1 MRQVLWSAT
10 LRRNVSIKERIDVAA
25 GAGFAAVSLFHDDFL
40 ELGSDPR
47 KAQEIVAYATDSG
60 VALSVMDGSSVWYPI
75 DESRPLRS
83 APVGFEV
90 ALAAAEAFG
99 CTMVSAV
106 PGFATQ
112 LDVAGLAEH
121 FAIACD
127 AARDRG
133 LRVQLEFGPVPPVKG
148 LAAGWGIVQLADRPN
163 GSLVFDTWHF
173 FRGGP
178 DFDLL
183 EAIQV
188 FLGSIDCVFIVAA
201 DQELIGQGLKARFKD
216 LVESA
221 QLERDQEFYARK
233 GREYFEKIIQFGIPV
248 PEAGPNEGYRFIGAH
263 FPQWAASADLIIAAI
278 AANPRR
284 LKQYVGLLEYRYGV
298 ATSTPDGV
306 VGPEGGTPTAD
317 LRRRLTAIRWRD
329 PKCAEQLRTLMESN
343 GFTTLSLRHM
353 NPAGAW
359 GYRFKQANK
368 TNYSKTFSPAKLKL
382 VNSVIP
388 LLSLLDHVPGLKGLS
403 LIGAFRRAP

>member
-183 EAIQV
+183 EAIPGKLITGVQLSDGAAEIRESVIKDTFYHRLMPGEGV
-188 FLGSIDCVFIVAA
+188 F
-201 DQELIGQGLKARFKD
+201 D
-216 LVESA
+216 L
-221 QLERDQEFYARK
+221 
-233 GREYFEKIIQFGIPV
+233 
-248 PEAGPNEGYRFIGAH
+248 
-263 FPQWAASADLIIAAI
+263 
-278 AANPRR
+278 PR
-284 LKQYVGLLEYRYGV
+284 VI
-298 ATSTPDGV
+298 TT
-306 VGPEGGTPTAD
+306 
-317 LRRRLTAIRWRD
+317 LRRREGLKDVGAEVLSREVHALPSAEAAAKAFRSV
-329 PKCAEQLRTLMESN
+329 EQLLDESVE
-343 GFTTLSLRHM
+343 S
-353 NPAGAW
+353 
-359 GYRFKQANK
+359 
-368 TNYSKTFSPAKLKL
+368 S
-382 VNSVIP
+382 
-388 LLSLLDHVPGLKGLS
+388 
-403 LIGAFRRAP
+403 